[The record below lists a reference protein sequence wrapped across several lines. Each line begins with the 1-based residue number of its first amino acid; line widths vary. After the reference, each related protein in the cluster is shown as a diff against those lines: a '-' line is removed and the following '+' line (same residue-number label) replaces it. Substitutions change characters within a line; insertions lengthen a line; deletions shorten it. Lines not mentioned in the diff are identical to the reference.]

1 MAGSPG
7 VPPGAP
13 PPAADKSKAACDY
26 MNESLAGLT
35 KLKTAVCAGAGAG
48 AGTPVTP
55 PVDPAAAAA
64 AQGLK
69 DLLEPELTNIQK
81 MNTSNKILQ
90 DLKFTVVGISVEL
103 SDPNTPANKIIV
115 TDKVNTRDDL
125 LAFITT
131 NAAALGVDV
140 AVALNGGRRG
150 KRSARRGRR
159 SSKGHKGGRS
169 RKGGRRSR
177 GCKGRKSRG
186 RSNKSKGGAKMGKEL
201 KAWMKRQQKATG
213 IPPISKATIAATKTN
228 PQSTGSAQRSES
240 SKHVAAQARG
250 LNSSSS

>member
-1 MAGSPG
+1 MSA
-7 VPPGAP
+7 AP
-13 PPAADKSKAACDY
+13 PAAADKSAAACKY
-26 MNESLAGLT
+26 MDDLT
-35 KLKTAVCAGAGAG
+35 DLTNKFKTAVSCPAGAG

-64 AQGLK
+64 AAQGLK
-69 DLLEPELTNIQK
+69 DLLEPELTNIQSI
-81 MNTSNKILQ
+81 NAVNKNLQ
-90 DLKFTVVGISVEL
+90 DLIFIVVGNDVEL
-103 SDPNTPANKIIV
+103 SNKNSPTKKIIV
-115 TDKVNTRDDL
+115 TDNVNTRDDL
-125 LAFITT
+125 LAFITA
-131 NAAALGVDV
+131 NAGTLGVDV
-140 AVALNGGRRG
+140 AIALNGGRRG
-150 KRSARRGRR
+150 KRSARRGRGHK
-159 SSKGHKGGRS
+159 SSKGGRRS
-169 RKGGRRSR
+169 FKGGRRSR

-228 PQSTGSAQRSES
+228 PQANGSAQRSES

>member
-1 MAGSPG
+1 MSA
-7 VPPGAP
+7 AP
-13 PPAADKSKAACDY
+13 PAAADKSAAACKY
-26 MNESLAGLT
+26 MDDLT
-35 KLKTAVCAGAGAG
+35 DLTNKFKTAVSCPAGAG

-64 AQGLK
+64 AAQGLK
-69 DLLEPELTNIQK
+69 DLLEPELTNIQSI
-81 MNTSNKILQ
+81 NAVNKNLQ
-90 DLKFTVVGISVEL
+90 DLIFIVVGNDVEL
-103 SDPNTPANKIIV
+103 SNKNSPTKKIIV
-115 TDKVNTRDDL
+115 TDNVNTRDDL
-125 LAFITT
+125 LAFITA
-131 NAAALGVDV
+131 NAGTLGVDV
-140 AVALNGGRRG
+140 AIALNGGRRG

-159 SSKGHKGGRS
+159 SFKSGRRSRRS

-213 IPPISKATIAATKTN
+213 ITPISKATIAATKTN

-240 SKHVAAQARG
+240 SKHVAAQSRG

>member
-1 MAGSPG
+1 MSA
-7 VPPGAP
+7 AP
-13 PPAADKSKAACDY
+13 PAAADKSAAACKY
-26 MNESLAGLT
+26 MDDLT
-35 KLKTAVCAGAGAG
+35 DLTNKFKTAVSCPAGAG

-55 PVDPAAAAA
+55 PVDPAAAAAA

-186 RSNKSKGGAKMGKEL
+186 RSNKSNGGAKMGKEL
-201 KAWMKRQQKATG
+201 KAWMKRQKTATG
-213 IPPISKATIAATKTN
+213 ITPISKATIAATKTK

-240 SKHVAAQARG
+240 SKHVAAQSRG

>member
-1 MAGSPG
+1 MTT
-7 VPPGAP
+7 P
-13 PPAADKSKAACDY
+13 PPAATDKSKAACDY
-26 MNESLAGLT
+26 MNSLTDLT
-35 KLKTAVCAGAGAG
+35 TKFKTAVGCTGAGAPPAPVITTLTEPDIKSWLKTKAAIKGNEFLDG
-48 AGTPVTP
+48 AIV
-55 PVDPAAAAA
+55 A
-64 AQGLK
+64 K
-69 DLLEPELTNIQK
+69 DNNPGKTDEFTITAKNGKTFNIQE
-81 MNTSNKILQ
+81 NFGLDATADEI
-90 DLKFTVVGISVEL
+90 
-103 SDPNTPANKIIV
+103 
-115 TDKVNTRDDL
+115 
-125 LAFITT
+125 
-131 NAAALGVDV
+131 
-140 AVALNGGRRG
+140 AVALSGTPTQTMVMAGGRRG

-159 SSKGHKGGRS
+159 SFKSGRRSRRS

-240 SKHVAAQARG
+240 SKHVAAQSRG